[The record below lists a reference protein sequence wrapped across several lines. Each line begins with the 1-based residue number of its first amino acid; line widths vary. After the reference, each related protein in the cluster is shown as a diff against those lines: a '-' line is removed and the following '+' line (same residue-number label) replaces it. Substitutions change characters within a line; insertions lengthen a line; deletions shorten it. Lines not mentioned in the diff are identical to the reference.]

1 MKEFVKRALNAIDK
15 HWLRV
20 VVCCSGEKVARGSEP
35 IKAGVIAGIVCV
47 SILLILVIIGFII
60 LRLVQW

>member
-1 MKEFVKRALNAIDK
+1 MAGN
-15 HWLRV
+15 
-20 VVCCSGEKVARGSEP
+20 SEP

-60 LRLVQW
+60 LRLVHY